1 MNRKYRS
8 VFLWSGVIVI
18 ILGIGYGMIWL
29 VSSLSGSSGQQIQ
42 MQISD
47 KDYSTGPSNGD
58 IVLVEYSDFQCP
70 ACAAWNS
77 VLQQLKKDK
86 DIKDELRI
94 IYRFFPLSKIHLN
107 AEISAQ
113 SAYAAGKQ
121 NKFWEYHDVLFEK
134 QSEWSSLSKS
144 LAQDRFIAYAESVGI
159 SLDQFI
165 VDANSSEAIN
175 AVQDSYREG
184 LKFGVNST
192 PTFFVNGLK
201 LRGATSYEDLKLL
214 LLSSRATPSP
224 K

>member
-184 LKFGVNST
+184 
-192 PTFFVNGLK
+192 
-201 LRGATSYEDLKLL
+201 
-214 LLSSRATPSP
+214 
-224 K
+224 

>member
-1 MNRKYRS
+1 M
-8 VFLWSGVIVI
+8 I

-29 VSSLSGSSGQQIQ
+29 VSSLSGSSGQQVQ

-47 KDYSTGPSNGD
+47 KDYSIGPSNGD

-77 VLQQLKKDK
+77 VLQQLKEDK
-86 DIKDELRI
+86 DIKDQLRI

-144 LAQDRFIAYAESVGI
+144 LTQDRFIAYAESVGI

-165 VDANSSEAIN
+165 ADTNSSEAIN

-201 LRGATSYEDLKLL
+201 LRGATSYEDLKSL
-214 LLSSRATPSP
+214 LLSSRATQNP